1 MFATTYF
8 KYEIISVEM
17 DNFSVWL
24 LQEIESRGWNQA
36 ELHRKSGLSRTVI
49 SDVLSNKVSPGY
61 EFCIAVGKALHVP
74 GDHIMRIA
82 GLLPPIPEQTQQIE
96 QLVYLFNK
104 MDPRQRDL
112 LLSQARWI
120 LETHD

>member
-82 GLLPPIPEQTQQIE
+82 GLLPPLPERTQQIE
-96 QLVYLFNK
+96 QLIYLFERLNEK
-104 MDPRQRDL
+104 DRQTVLDMMQF
-112 LLSQARWI
+112 LLSK
-120 LETHD
+120 

>member
-24 LQEIESRGWNQA
+24 LQEMESRGWNQA

-82 GLLPPIPEQTQQIE
+82 GLLPPLPERTQQIE
-96 QLVYLFNK
+96 QLIYLFERLNEK
-104 MDPRQRDL
+104 DRQTVLDMMQF
-112 LLSQARWI
+112 LLSK
-120 LETHD
+120 

>member
-96 QLVYLFNK
+96 QLVYLFERLNEK
-104 MDPRQRDL
+104 DRQTILDMMQF
-112 LLSQARWI
+112 LLSK
-120 LETHD
+120 

>member
-1 MFATTYF
+1 MFATTYV

-82 GLLPPIPEQTQQIE
+82 GLLPPLPERTQAHE
-96 QLVYLFNK
+96 QLLYLFDRLNDK
-104 MDPRQRDL
+104 DRQTILDMMQV
-112 LLSQARWI
+112 LLSK
-120 LETHD
+120 

>member
-82 GLLPPIPEQTQQIE
+82 GLLPPLPERTQQIE
-96 QLVYLFNK
+96 QLIYLFERLNEK
-104 MDPRQRDL
+104 DRQTILDMMQF
-112 LLSQARWI
+112 LLSK
-120 LETHD
+120 

>member
-82 GLLPPIPEQTQQIE
+82 GLLPPLPERTQQTE
-96 QLVYLFNK
+96 QLVYLFERLNEK
-104 MDPRQRDL
+104 DRQTVLDMMQF
-112 LLSQARWI
+112 LLSK
-120 LETHD
+120 

>member
-8 KYEIISVEM
+8 KCEIISVEM

-96 QLVYLFNK
+96 QLVYLFERLNEK
-104 MDPRQRDL
+104 DRQTVLDMMQF
-112 LLSQARWI
+112 LLSK
-120 LETHD
+120 

>member
-36 ELHRKSGLSRTVI
+36 ELHWYLAIVKADAQNAHLRA
-49 SDVLSNKVSPGY
+49 SP
-61 EFCIAVGKALHVP
+61 VDNWL
-74 GDHIMRIA
+74 
-82 GLLPPIPEQTQQIE
+82 
-96 QLVYLFNK
+96 
-104 MDPRQRDL
+104 
-112 LLSQARWI
+112 
-120 LETHD
+120 